1 MDVEWFLE
9 QAGELLAIPSTADR
23 PAELTRAL
31 GFVLDV
37 VGPGFTVERFE
48 SGGKPSALVYQGEP
62 GQGGSGGGRGGRG
75 GTEPGAGPAGRPDFR
90 VILNAHLDVVPAPPD
105 QFRARREGGRL
116 YARGAQDMKISGLA
130 EALAFRELAGTV
142 AYPLALQL
150 VTDEEVGGR
159 DGTRHQIERGV
170 RGEFVLI
177 GETSAL
183 RIVTESKGM
192 LGVTLRASGRGAHGA
207 YPWLGDNALVK
218 LQRSV
223 HNVLAR
229 YPVVTEEAW
238 RTTVNLARVHTPN
251 QARNQ
256 VPAEAEAWLDIRF
269 PPEDTD
275 LAGKSTGQIAAYLQG
290 FCEPGVTAVVD
301 HVDAPQNA
309 DGGRPEITRLA
320 GAALAQ
326 GYQPEFLRKHGTGD
340 GRFYGE
346 AGITAVAFG
355 VGGHGQ
361 HGAEEYA
368 DIATIGPYYRALTQ
382 FLRNPGPR
390 VTPVGTAS

>member
-1 MDVEWFLE
+1 MDVGWFLE
-9 QAGELLAIPSTADR
+9 QAGKLLAIPSTADR
-23 PAELTRAL
+23 PAALAQAL
-31 GFVLDV
+31 GFVLDF

-48 SGGKPSALVYQGEP
+48 SGGKPSALVYPGVYRGEP
-62 GQGGSGGGRGGRG
+62 GQSGSGDGRG
-75 GTEPGAGPAGRPDFR
+75 GTGPGAGPGGRPDFR

-105 QFRARREGGRL
+105 QFRARREEGRL
-116 YARGAQDMKISGLA
+116 YARGAQDMKVSALA
-130 EALAFRELAGTV
+130 EALAFRELAGPV
-142 AYPLALQL
+142 GYPLALQL

-159 DGTRHQIERGV
+159 NGTRYQIERGV
-170 RGEFVLI
+170 RGEFVVI
-177 GETSAL
+177 GETSGL

-192 LGVTLRASGRGAHGA
+192 VGVTLRASGRGAHSA
-207 YPWLGDNALVK
+207 YQWLGDNALVK
-218 LQRSV
+218 LNRSV
-223 HNVLAR
+223 HHVLDR
-229 YPVVTEEAW
+229 YPVATEEEW
-238 RTTVNLARVHTPN
+238 RTTVNVARVHTPN

-256 VPAEAEAWLDIRF
+256 IPAEAEAWLDIRF
-269 PPEDTD
+269 PLEDTD

-309 DGGRPEITRLA
+309 DGGRPEITRLRE
-320 GAALAQ
+320 AALAQ

-346 AGITAVAFG
+346 AGVTAVAFG

-368 DIATIGPYYRALTQ
+368 DIATIGPYYRALMQ
-382 FLRNPGPR
+382 FLRAPG
-390 VTPVGTAS
+390 

>member
-1 MDVEWFLE
+1 M
-9 QAGELLAIPSTADR
+9 
-23 PAELTRAL
+23 
-31 GFVLDV
+31 
-37 VGPGFTVERFE
+37 
-48 SGGKPSALVYQGEP
+48 
-62 GQGGSGGGRGGRG
+62 
-75 GTEPGAGPAGRPDFR
+75 
-90 VILNAHLDVVPAPPD
+90 VPAPPD

-170 RGEFVLI
+170 RGDFVVI
-177 GETSAL
+177 GETSGL

-192 LGVTLRASGRGAHGA
+192 LGVTLRASGRGAHSA

-223 HNVLAR
+223 HNLLAR
-229 YPVVTEEAW
+229 YPVATEEAW

-256 VPAEAEAWLDIRF
+256 IPAEAEAWLDIRF

-346 AGITAVAFG
+346 AGVTAVAFG

-368 DIATIGPYYRALTQ
+368 DIATIGPYYQALTQ
-382 FLRNPGPR
+382 FLRDPGPR
-390 VTPVGTAS
+390 VTPAGTAS